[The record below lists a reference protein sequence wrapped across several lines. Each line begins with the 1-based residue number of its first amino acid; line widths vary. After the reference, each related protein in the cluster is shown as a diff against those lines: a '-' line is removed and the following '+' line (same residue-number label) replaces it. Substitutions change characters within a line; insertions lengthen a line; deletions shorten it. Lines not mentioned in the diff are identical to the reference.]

1 MDENGVKIFAELG
14 AMRLSRVIYE
24 RLSDKEKEKYGYFL
38 LPDVTSE
45 MIDDAEFE
53 LLIRGD
59 GLSSSLSQRLH
70 FLAAN
75 SKSDIALALLELTM
89 LRIIEPQSVELMNML
104 SPGNDKG
111 VTLYTAALVSDHK
124 ELSDALLPL
133 KDALKSAE
141 FLLERSGRQTAE
153 AYAQSYQA
161 DPYLLSFLSG
171 AKDSDLD
178 DKYTHRFN
186 PGQPHSEV
194 YGFDEEIEE
203 LTGRI
208 DDMWQREQLFTV
220 LVEGDKE
227 SGRFSALTAVSDSSG
242 MPLIV
247 ADFGSI
253 QKSEKPAECIRRIV
267 RSCALES
274 RALCLRNV
282 TQSDETAIIIEQIYE
297 SYRDNSYLP
306 LLATTDLKVKLKP
319 LIMERYISMKI
330 PSGETVSYKQWKGL
344 LPDKYKE
351 MAGSL
356 SSKMKLKAG
365 QIKRVCTEVETLD
378 GLGEN
383 LSERR
388 ICRICYEI
396 LDDGR
401 YDNVKWVAPGYT
413 MEDLKVDDRN
423 RAVLEDICNQVTL
436 RGKVFDDW
444 KMKERYAYG
453 KCISVILAGPPGT
466 GKTMAVHAL
475 ASRLGLELYKVDL
488 SQIADKYIGET
499 EKRLEE
505 VFAKAEKS
513 NMILFFDEADAVMA
527 KRSDVKDSHDKYA
540 NTEISFIL
548 QRIEE
553 YDGIVILATNNLQN
567 IDSAF
572 MRRIRYV
579 VHFALPGP
587 GTREG
592 IWREAFGRDVP
603 LDDAIDFEYLAETF
617 EFSGGDIKNIVLNSV
632 FYAASE
638 SDKVRMD
645 HIMKAVYRELTKG
658 RNVTLVGNY
667 GKYSY
672 MLRDGG

>member
-1 MDENGVKIFAELG
+1 MDENGAKILAELG

-24 RLSDKEKEKYGYFL
+24 RLSDEEKEKYGYL
-38 LPDVTSE
+38 LMSDVTSE
-45 MIDDAEFE
+45 LIDDAEFAS
-53 LLIRGD
+53 LIRGD
-59 GLSSSLSQRLH
+59 GVSSHLAGRLH

-75 SKSDIALALLELTM
+75 SKSEIALALIELTM
-89 LRIIEPQSVELMNML
+89 LRVIEPQSVELMNML

-111 VTLYTAALVSDHK
+111 VTLFTAALTSEYE
-124 ELSDALLPL
+124 ELSEALLPMQ
-133 KDALKSAE
+133 DALKSAE
-141 FLLERSGRQTAE
+141 FLLERSGRQNTE
-153 AYAQSYQA
+153 VYAQSWQA

-171 AKDSDLD
+171 ADDADLD
-178 DKYTHRFN
+178 DKYSQRFN
-186 PGQPHSEV
+186 PGQLDTEV
-194 YGFDEEIEE
+194 YGFDTEIED
-203 LTGRI
+203 LTAKI
-208 DDMWQREQLFTV
+208 DDLWNREQLFSV

-227 SGRFSALTAVSDSSG
+227 SGRFTALKAVCDRSG
-242 MPLIV
+242 LPLIV

-253 QKSEKPAECIRRIV
+253 LKSDRPEECIRHIV

-282 TQSDETAIIIEQIYE
+282 TQNAETDLIIGQIHDL
-297 SYRDNSYLP
+297 YRENSLLP
-306 LLATTDLKVKLKP
+306 LLITADLKVKLKP
-319 LIMERYISMKI
+319 LIKERYISLRI
-330 PSGETVSYKQWKGL
+330 PGSETAAFMQWRGL

-356 SSKMKLKAG
+356 ASKMKLKAG
-365 QIKRVCTEVETLD
+365 QIKRVCTETETLD
-378 GLGEN
+378 YLGED
-383 LSERR
+383 LSERD

-444 KMKERYAYG
+444 KLKERYAYG

-505 VFAKAEKS
+505 VFTKAEKS

-587 GTREG
+587 KTREG

-603 LDDAIDFEYLAETF
+603 LDDGIDFEYLAETF

-638 SDKVRMD
+638 CDKVKMD

-672 MLRDGG
+672 MLRDGS